1 MSTMINGTA
10 TVDPKQCDRLVAR
23 TVQAM
28 RQSLGVTVAELA
40 KASGIPLPRLEEV
53 EAGGT
58 TTRAERHDITDALSW
73 LSNHRAARLL
83 LQMN

>member
-1 MSTMINGTA
+1 MSTISDDNA
-10 TVDPKQCDRLVAR
+10 TVDTKEFDRLVCH
-23 TVQAM
+23 TVRAM

-40 KASGIPLPRLEEV
+40 KASGIPLPRLEVV

-73 LSNHRAARLL
+73 LSNHRVAKALTT
-83 LQMN
+83 